1 MLGLLLSV
9 VFIALNGFF
18 VAAEFALVKVGNT
31 RLSSRAKKGDTR
43 AAFAQKVADRLE
55 RYLSVTQFGIT
66 LASLGLGWVG
76 EPAIEKQV
84 DRVSTWY
91 FGDHIPNIAHIGGI
105 VIAFGARSSEILI
118 GF

>member
-31 RLSSRAKKGDTR
+31 RLSSRATKGDTR

-66 LASLGLGWVG
+66 LASLGL
-76 EPAIEKQV
+76 
-84 DRVSTWY
+84 
-91 FGDHIPNIAHIGGI
+91 
-105 VIAFGARSSEILI
+105 
-118 GF
+118 